1 MEKFVSC
8 NHCTSNE
15 YTKYFMDILEPI
27 IYESLQSMYKQAV
40 DISKQA
46 DADDRII
53 MIFQKLLRTVSNWD
67 PKKIEE
73 ETARI
78 KDISKCEYLDD
89 LVRIMIKSKICVL
102 TNSNNAN
109 NVIPA
114 ALENELST
122 CNVIHKCYIECVKD
136 AHNHPF
142 LFYHE
147 IDPIIFKQNQIM
159 AANSIRNGIDRGI
172 RKTLPV
178 EHIIKNYV

>member
-67 PKKIEE
+67 
-73 ETARI
+73 
-78 KDISKCEYLDD
+78 
-89 LVRIMIKSKICVL
+89 
-102 TNSNNAN
+102 
-109 NVIPA
+109 
-114 ALENELST
+114 
-122 CNVIHKCYIECVKD
+122 
-136 AHNHPF
+136 
-142 LFYHE
+142 
-147 IDPIIFKQNQIM
+147 
-159 AANSIRNGIDRGI
+159 
-172 RKTLPV
+172 
-178 EHIIKNYV
+178 